1 MCHIRSKAIEQ
12 RVIAIITRV
21 TQTLAH
27 GILVGNLISDTHSLE
42 MEFPKGGSASP
53 VLEITT
59 KKSTLNV
66 NLMLNTKGPIIF
78 MPPN

>member
-42 MEFPKGGSASP
+42 MEFPKGGSAAQSLKSL
-53 VLEITT
+53 LEIYL
-59 KKSTLNV
+59 KCQSHV
-66 NLMLNTKGPIIF
+66 EYKGTDNF
-78 MPPN
+78 YASN